1 MIDDPYKVL
10 GVSPDASP
18 DEIKK
23 AYRRLAKQYHP
34 DLHPDDPDCARKMNE
49 INAAYDQIQN
59 PQKYQQQRA
68 SYSNPYGG
76 GNPYGDPFGGYAN
89 QQGYQRH
96 TAHQTQDSPDLQ
108 TAMHFIQTGAYQDA
122 LNVLNRMDARERSA
136 RWYYL
141 CGVANNS
148 LGNRILALQMLQRAV
163 QMEPG
168 NLEYQLTLRQIQS
181 SGQFYQQNS
190 DPFCAFSG
198 GNLCLYLC
206 LMNMACNCCL
216 GGGGGYYYGRPF

>member
-10 GVSPDASP
+10 GVSPDASS

-23 AYRRLAKQYHP
+23 AYRRLAKKYHP
-34 DLHPDDPDCARKMNE
+34 DLHPDDPECARKMNE

-68 SYSNPYGG
+68 SYSNPYSGY
-76 GNPYGDPFGGYAN
+76 GNPFGGDAN
-89 QQGYQRH
+89 RQSGQQYSSR
-96 TAHQTQDSPDLQ
+96 QTQDSPDLQ
-108 TAMHFIQTGAYQDA
+108 TAMHFIQNGAYQEA
-122 LNVLNRMDARERSA
+122 LNVLNQVDVKDRTA

-163 QMEPG
+163 QMEPN

-190 DPFCAFSG
+190 DSFCSFSG
-198 GNLCLYLC
+198 GNLCFYLC
-206 LMNMACNCCL
+206 LLNMFCNCCL
-216 GGGGGYYYGRPF
+216 GGSGGYYYGRPF